1 MQAAEHQALY
11 RQWRPMTFHEVCGQ
25 DAITSTLKQAVINQ
39 DISHA
44 YLFAGTRG
52 TGKTSLAKIFSRA
65 INCLQPEAGEPCNK
79 CSVCQAIL
87 QEQTL
92 DVTEM
97 DAASNNSVDN
107 IRRLIDEV
115 PFLPSLT
122 KYKVYI
128 IDEVHMLSTSAF
140 NALLK
145 TLEEPPQHVVFI
157 LATTEINKI
166 PATILSRCQRFNF
179 RRLDNQSILDH
190 LTQIAQSLNI
200 QPEPACLQLITRLA
214 DGSMRDAISLL
225 DQAKT
230 AIQADHV
237 LRLSALERLLG
248 KTDSA
253 FVLNCLQALM
263 QNQAV
268 ELTRLIESLAQ
279 SGLDYGRFLTDLAYD
294 FRQLLLI
301 KLSPSVTAAD
311 FPDLNADDF
320 QALKIMSTNLTLSSC
335 LRRIQALNTLI
346 NNLHYSF
353 QPRLTLEIG
362 LLSLLDEQK
371 IKQEPARSADTSS
384 APMPTPTTT
393 PTPVPLTE
401 LKSEVAAEENSVEA
415 EANCEPAPRP
425 AQQPTPKPAPQ
436 SAAQEVP
443 QPAPK
448 PATQPAQQQVP
459 QPKQQPAQ
467 QPATQQVTQPKPQ
480 QAPQPAPEQQIKQ
493 PPVLQP
499 VQQPEP
505 KQPEQQ
511 PLCAPQP
518 LAPDTDTQP
527 EVPPLP
533 VRAEKAA
540 DLPVAAS
547 PADGP
552 DPDLDL
558 NELSEKLLEALKDAK
573 QAALSL
579 ILTYRPLKLQGRK
592 ILIPFNDR
600 EQNFEQIA
608 GSASAQAALNQALKK
623 VLGATTPYTIEVL
636 GPPKATATT
645 ATANDNDAAAP
656 LWLQKLQEY
665 AQAEQLTFQVEEE
678 QTNSPSE
685 W

>member
-320 QALKIMSTNLTLSSC
+320 QALKIMSANLTLSSC

-371 IKQEPARSADTSS
+371 IKQEPARSTDTSS
-384 APMPTPTTT
+384 APTPTT
-393 PTPVPLTE
+393 VPLTE

-436 SAAQEVP
+436 PTQQEVP
-443 QPAPK
+443 QPTP
-448 PATQPAQQQVP
+448 QQ
-459 QPKQQPAQ
+459 AQ
-467 QPATQQVTQPKPQ
+467 QPV
-480 QAPQPAPEQQIKQ
+480 PEQQIKQ

-505 KQPEQQ
+505 KQSEQQ

-533 VRAEKAA
+533 VRAKKAA

-645 ATANDNDAAAP
+645 ATANGNDAAAP

>member
-301 KLSPSVTAAD
+301 KLSPAVTAAD

-320 QALKIMSTNLTLSSC
+320 QALKIMSANLTLSSC

-384 APMPTPTTT
+384 APMPTPTS
-393 PTPVPLTE
+393 TPVPLTE

-425 AQQPTPKPAPQ
+425 AQQPTPKP
-436 SAAQEVP
+436 VP
-443 QPAPK
+443 QPTP
-448 PATQPAQQQVP
+448 QQAQQQV
-459 QPKQQPAQ
+459 Q
-467 QPATQQVTQPKPQ
+467 QPKPQ
-480 QAPQPAPEQQIKQ
+480 QAQQPAPQQVPQPALQQS
-493 PPVLQP
+493 
-499 VQQPEP
+499 
-505 KQPEQQ
+505 EQQ
-511 PLCAPQP
+511 PLCAPQQ

-592 ILIPFNDR
+592 ILIPFNDQ

-645 ATANDNDAAAP
+645 AAANGNDAASP

>member
-301 KLSPSVTAAD
+301 KLSPAVTAAD

-320 QALKIMSTNLTLSSC
+320 QALKIMSANLTLSSC

-384 APMPTPTTT
+384 APTPTT
-393 PTPVPLTE
+393 VPLTE

-425 AQQPTPKPAPQ
+425 AQQPTPKPAPRPAQ
-436 SAAQEVP
+436 QEVP
-443 QPAPK
+443 QLTP
-448 PATQPAQQQVP
+448 QQV
-459 QPKQQPAQ
+459 QQP
-467 QPATQQVTQPKPQ
+467 V
-480 QAPQPAPEQQIKQ
+480 PEQQIKQ

-505 KQPEQQ
+505 KQSEQQ
-511 PLCAPQP
+511 PLCAPQQ

-547 PADGP
+547 PADGS

-645 ATANDNDAAAP
+645 ATANGNDAAAP

>member
-200 QPEPACLQLITRLA
+200 QPELACLQLITRLA

-320 QALKIMSTNLTLSSC
+320 QALKIMSANLTLSSC

-384 APMPTPTTT
+384 APTPTT
-393 PTPVPLTE
+393 VPLTE

-425 AQQPTPKPAPQ
+425 AQQPTPKPAPRPAQ
-436 SAAQEVP
+436 QEVP
-443 QPAPK
+443 QLTP
-448 PATQPAQQQVP
+448 QQV
-459 QPKQQPAQ
+459 QQP
-467 QPATQQVTQPKPQ
+467 V
-480 QAPQPAPEQQIKQ
+480 PEQQIKQ

-505 KQPEQQ
+505 KQSEQQ
-511 PLCAPQP
+511 PLCAPQQ

-592 ILIPFNDR
+592 ILIPFNDQ

>member
-1 MQAAEHQALY
+1 MQVAEHQALY

-301 KLSPSVTAAD
+301 KFSPAVTAAD

-320 QALKIMSTNLTLSSC
+320 QALKIMSANLTLSSC

-371 IKQEPARSADTSS
+371 IKQEPARSADTIS
-384 APMPTPTTT
+384 APTPTT
-393 PTPVPLTE
+393 VPLTE

-425 AQQPTPKPAPQ
+425 AQQPTPKPAPRPAQ
-436 SAAQEVP
+436 QEVP
-443 QPAPK
+443 QLTP
-448 PATQPAQQQVP
+448 QQV
-459 QPKQQPAQ
+459 QQP
-467 QPATQQVTQPKPQ
+467 V
-480 QAPQPAPEQQIKQ
+480 PEQQIKQ

-505 KQPEQQ
+505 KQSEQQ
-511 PLCAPQP
+511 PLCAPQQ
-518 LAPDTDTQP
+518 LVPDTDTQP

-533 VRAEKAA
+533 VRAKKAA

-645 ATANDNDAAAP
+645 ATANGNDAAAP

>member
-65 INCLQPEAGEPCNK
+65 INCLQPEVGEPCNQ

-301 KLSPSVTAAD
+301 KLSPAVTAAD

-320 QALKIMSTNLTLSSC
+320 QALKIMSANLTLSSC

-384 APMPTPTTT
+384 APMPTPTS
-393 PTPVPLTE
+393 TPVPLTE
-401 LKSEVAAEENSVEA
+401 LKSKVAAEENSVEM
-415 EANCEPAPRP
+415 EANCEPAQPAP
-425 AQQPTPKPAPQ
+425 QPTPQQAQQPAL
-436 SAAQEVP
+436 
-443 QPAPK
+443 
-448 PATQPAQQQVP
+448 
-459 QPKQQPAQ
+459 

-480 QAPQPAPEQQIKQ
+480 PAPEQQIKP

-505 KQPEQQ
+505 KQSEQQ

-533 VRAEKAA
+533 VRAKKAA

-636 GPPKATATT
+636 GPPKATVTT
-645 ATANDNDAAAP
+645 ATANGNDAAAP

>member
-268 ELTRLIESLAQ
+268 ELTSLIESLAQ

-320 QALKIMSTNLTLSSC
+320 QALKIMSANLTLSSC

-384 APMPTPTTT
+384 APTPTT
-393 PTPVPLTE
+393 VPLTE

-425 AQQPTPKPAPQ
+425 AQQPTPKPAPRPAQ
-436 SAAQEVP
+436 QEVP
-443 QPAPK
+443 QLTP
-448 PATQPAQQQVP
+448 QQV
-459 QPKQQPAQ
+459 QQP
-467 QPATQQVTQPKPQ
+467 V
-480 QAPQPAPEQQIKQ
+480 PEQQIKQ

-505 KQPEQQ
+505 KQSEQQ

-533 VRAEKAA
+533 VRAKKAA

-636 GPPKATATT
+636 GPPKATVTT
-645 ATANDNDAAAP
+645 ATANGNDAAAP

>member
-25 DAITSTLKQAVINQ
+25 DAITSTLKQTVINQ

-320 QALKIMSTNLTLSSC
+320 QALKIMSANLTLSSC

-384 APMPTPTTT
+384 APTPTT
-393 PTPVPLTE
+393 VPLTE

-425 AQQPTPKPAPQ
+425 AQQPTPKPAPRPSQ
-436 SAAQEVP
+436 QEVP
-443 QPAPK
+443 QLTP
-448 PATQPAQQQVP
+448 QQV
-459 QPKQQPAQ
+459 QQP
-467 QPATQQVTQPKPQ
+467 V
-480 QAPQPAPEQQIKQ
+480 PEQQIKQ

-505 KQPEQQ
+505 KQSEQQ
-511 PLCAPQP
+511 PLCAPQQ

-645 ATANDNDAAAP
+645 ATANGNDAAAP

>member
-320 QALKIMSTNLTLSSC
+320 QALKIMSANLTLSSC

-371 IKQEPARSADTSS
+371 IKQEPARSTDTSS
-384 APMPTPTTT
+384 APTPTT
-393 PTPVPLTE
+393 VPLTE

-436 SAAQEVP
+436 PTQQEVP
-443 QPAPK
+443 QPTP
-448 PATQPAQQQVP
+448 QQ
-459 QPKQQPAQ
+459 AQ
-467 QPATQQVTQPKPQ
+467 QPATQQAQQQVQQPKPQ
-480 QAPQPAPEQQIKQ
+480 QAQQPAPQQVPQPALQQS
-493 PPVLQP
+493 
-499 VQQPEP
+499 
-505 KQPEQQ
+505 EQQ

-533 VRAEKAA
+533 VRAKKAA

-645 ATANDNDAAAP
+645 ATANGNDAAAP

>member
-320 QALKIMSTNLTLSSC
+320 QALKIMSANLTLSSC

-384 APMPTPTTT
+384 APTPTT
-393 PTPVPLTE
+393 VPLTE

-425 AQQPTPKPAPQ
+425 AQQPTPKPAPRPAQ
-436 SAAQEVP
+436 QEVP
-443 QPAPK
+443 QPTP
-448 PATQPAQQQVP
+448 QQ
-459 QPKQQPAQ
+459 AQ
-467 QPATQQVTQPKPQ
+467 QPATQQAQ
-480 QAPQPAPEQQIKQ
+480 QQ
-493 PPVLQP
+493 

-505 KQPEQQ
+505 KQSEQQ
-511 PLCAPQP
+511 PLCAPQQ

-645 ATANDNDAAAP
+645 ATANGNDAAAP

>member
-301 KLSPSVTAAD
+301 KLSPAVTAAD

-320 QALKIMSTNLTLSSC
+320 QALKIMSANLTLSSC

-384 APMPTPTTT
+384 APMPTPTS
-393 PTPVPLTE
+393 TPVPLTE

-436 SAAQEVP
+436 PTQQEVP
-443 QPAPK
+443 QPTP
-448 PATQPAQQQVP
+448 QQAQQQV
-459 QPKQQPAQ
+459 Q
-467 QPATQQVTQPKPQ
+467 QPKPQ
-480 QAPQPAPEQQIKQ
+480 QAQQPAPQQVPQPALQQS
-493 PPVLQP
+493 
-499 VQQPEP
+499 
-505 KQPEQQ
+505 EQQ
-511 PLCAPQP
+511 PLCAPQQ

-645 ATANDNDAAAP
+645 ATANGNDAAAP

>member
-301 KLSPSVTAAD
+301 KLSPAVTAAD

-320 QALKIMSTNLTLSSC
+320 QALKIMSANLTLSSC
-335 LRRIQALNTLI
+335 LRRIQSLNTLI

-371 IKQEPARSADTSS
+371 IKQEPSRSADTSS

-415 EANCEPAPRP
+415 EANCEPASRP
-425 AQQPTPKPAPQ
+425 AQQPTPKPAPRPAQ
-436 SAAQEVP
+436 QEVP
-443 QPAPK
+443 QLTP
-448 PATQPAQQQVP
+448 QQV
-459 QPKQQPAQ
+459 QQP
-467 QPATQQVTQPKPQ
+467 V
-480 QAPQPAPEQQIKQ
+480 PEQQIKQ

-505 KQPEQQ
+505 KQSEQQ

-533 VRAEKAA
+533 VRAKKAA

-592 ILIPFNDR
+592 ILIPFNDQ

-645 ATANDNDAAAP
+645 ATANGNDAAAP

>member
-301 KLSPSVTAAD
+301 KLSPAVTAAD

-320 QALKIMSTNLTLSSC
+320 QALKIMSANLTLSSC

-425 AQQPTPKPAPQ
+425 AQQPT
-436 SAAQEVP
+436 
-443 QPAPK
+443 
-448 PATQPAQQQVP
+448 AQQV
-459 QPKQQPAQ
+459 Q

-499 VQQPEP
+499 VLQPAPQQAP
-505 KQPEQQ
+505 QQALQQSEQQ

-518 LAPDTDTQP
+518 LAPGTDTQP

-533 VRAEKAA
+533 VRAKKAA

-645 ATANDNDAAAP
+645 ATANGNDAAAP

>member
-301 KLSPSVTAAD
+301 KFSPAVTAAD

-320 QALKIMSTNLTLSSC
+320 QALKIMSANLTLSSC

-371 IKQEPARSADTSS
+371 IKQEPSRSADTSS

-425 AQQPTPKPAPQ
+425 AQQPT
-436 SAAQEVP
+436 
-443 QPAPK
+443 
-448 PATQPAQQQVP
+448 AQQV
-459 QPKQQPAQ
+459 Q

-499 VQQPEP
+499 VLQPAPQQVQQPVPEQQIKQPPVLQPVQQPEP
-505 KQPEQQ
+505 KQSEQQ
-511 PLCAPQP
+511 PLCAPQQ

-645 ATANDNDAAAP
+645 ATANGNDASAP

>member
-179 RRLDNQSILDH
+179 RRLDNQSILAH

-230 AIQADHV
+230 AIQADHI

-301 KLSPSVTAAD
+301 KLSPAVTAAD

-320 QALKIMSTNLTLSSC
+320 QALKIMSANLTLSSC

-384 APMPTPTTT
+384 APTPTT
-393 PTPVPLTE
+393 VPLTE

-425 AQQPTPKPAPQ
+425 AQQPTPKPAPRPAQ
-436 SAAQEVP
+436 QEVP
-443 QPAPK
+443 QLTP
-448 PATQPAQQQVP
+448 QQV
-459 QPKQQPAQ
+459 QQP
-467 QPATQQVTQPKPQ
+467 V
-480 QAPQPAPEQQIKQ
+480 PEQQIKQ

-505 KQPEQQ
+505 KQSEQQ
-511 PLCAPQP
+511 PLCAPQL

-645 ATANDNDAAAP
+645 ATANGNDAAAP

>member
-230 AIQADHV
+230 AIQADHI

-320 QALKIMSTNLTLSSC
+320 QALKIMSANLTLSSC

-384 APMPTPTTT
+384 APVPTPTS
-393 PTPVPLTE
+393 TPVPLTE

-415 EANCEPAPRP
+415 EANCEPAP
-425 AQQPTPKPAPQ
+425 QPAPQ
-436 SAAQEVP
+436 P
-443 QPAPK
+443 
-448 PATQPAQQQVP
+448 TAQQV
-459 QPKQQPAQ
+459 Q

-480 QAPQPAPEQQIKQ
+480 QAPQQALQQS
-493 PPVLQP
+493 
-499 VQQPEP
+499 
-505 KQPEQQ
+505 EQQ

-592 ILIPFNDR
+592 ILIPFNDQ

-645 ATANDNDAAAP
+645 ATANGNDAAAP

>member
-230 AIQADHV
+230 AIQADHI

-301 KLSPSVTAAD
+301 KLSPAVTAAD

-320 QALKIMSTNLTLSSC
+320 QALKIMSANLTLSSC

-384 APMPTPTTT
+384 APMPTPTS
-393 PTPVPLTE
+393 TPVPLTE
-401 LKSEVAAEENSVEA
+401 LKSEVAAEESSVEA
-415 EANCEPAPRP
+415 EANCKQQPELQPT
-425 AQQPTPKPAPQ
+425 AQQVQ
-436 SAAQEVP
+436 
-443 QPAPK
+443 QPAP
-448 PATQPAQQQVP
+448 
-459 QPKQQPAQ
+459 
-467 QPATQQVTQPKPQ
+467 QQVTQPKPQ
-480 QAPQPAPEQQIKQ
+480 QTPQPEPEQQIKQ

-499 VQQPEP
+499 EPKPTEQQPEP

-511 PLCAPQP
+511 SEQQPLRAPQP
-518 LAPDTDTQP
+518 TATDTDAQLDTQ
-527 EVPPLP
+527 PLP

-540 DLPVAAS
+540 DLPVAAPPVDGS
-547 PADGP
+547 GP

-645 ATANDNDAAAP
+645 ATANGNDAAAP